1 MYQWTH
7 PTNFN
12 CRFYLLKALKVW
24 IEIVTSYI
32 PAFIVNIINFETHY
46 PSTMTF
52 RKVRQVKWCRFF
64 FLFFF
69 CNPYKHTHA
78 DRFQTSDFES
88 QNNIFHK
95 ANKFCWL
102 WIEYVAVK
110 WTKWLKIQFVQRTS
124 FRRIA
129 DQSLSFPSAMILIYI
144 FRLKKAGDISLS
156 FKRPPICF

>member
-1 MYQWTH
+1 MMS
-7 PTNFN
+7 
-12 CRFYLLKALKVW
+12 V
-24 IEIVTSYI
+24 
-32 PAFIVNIINFETHY
+32 
-46 PSTMTF
+46 
-52 RKVRQVKWCRFF
+52 F

-144 FRLKKAGDISLS
+144 FRLKKPVTYRYLSKDHQFVFKKKIKIEKIQMVLLFALRNNPSAILLPNISFPLS
-156 FKRPPICF
+156 NWLLLWLCW

>member
-1 MYQWTH
+1 MMS
-7 PTNFN
+7 
-12 CRFYLLKALKVW
+12 V
-24 IEIVTSYI
+24 
-32 PAFIVNIINFETHY
+32 
-46 PSTMTF
+46 
-52 RKVRQVKWCRFF
+52 FF
-64 FLFFF
+64 FFFF

-78 DRFQTSDFES
+78 NRFQTSDFES

-156 FKRPPICF
+156 FKRPPICFLKKDQNGIAFCITQQSVGNITTKNFFSLKQLTTSVVVLVTLFITRIIS